1 MLPLLAALTIAA
13 GDKAPVPLTL
23 DTIRDVVDAHRSQVK
38 QCYASSP
45 AAKKQLAGKVVV
57 HFVISEQGT
66 VSESAI
72 KEATL
77 DDEGVKACVASAVKS
92 WVFPKPKHGP
102 AAINFPFHFGPPA
115 PAKFVPPPPEP
126 VE

>member
-1 MLPLLAALTIAA
+1 M
-13 GDKAPVPLTL
+13 
-23 DTIRDVVDAHRSQVK
+23 K
-38 QCYASSP
+38 QCYATSA
-45 AAKKQLAGKVVV
+45 AAKKHLAGKVVV

-66 VSESAI
+66 VSESSI
-72 KEATL
+72 KEASL
-77 DDEGVKACVASAVKS
+77 ADESVKACVVSAVKS

-115 PAKFVPPPPEP
+115 PAKPAPAEPEP